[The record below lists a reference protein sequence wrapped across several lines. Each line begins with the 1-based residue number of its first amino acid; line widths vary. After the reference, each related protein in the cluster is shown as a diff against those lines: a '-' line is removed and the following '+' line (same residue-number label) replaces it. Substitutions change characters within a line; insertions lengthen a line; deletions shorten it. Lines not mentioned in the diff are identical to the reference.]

1 MKLKTPILLLIV
13 VAIGALAALNWATLS
28 VPTVVSLG
36 VATVQA
42 PLGLIMLGL
51 TVLLGAFFLAYVL
64 TLQGSVL
71 METRRHAKEMAAQ
84 RELADRAEA
93 SRFTELRQFLETQHR
108 TGYDA
113 LMPAGS
119 HHFVETLAFRRN
131 NPRPQLLCMAQKIP
145 GPGVVTLRI
154 GIDFKDAFRVMPELG
169 KHRMETINEAGIGLI
184 RHELS
189 LSSLLHQRRSCA
201 AWRPWSSWRIC

>member
-1 MKLKTPILLLIV
+1 MKLKTLILLLIV
-13 VAIGALAALNWATLS
+13 VAIGALGALNWATLS

-93 SRFTELRQFLETQHR
+93 SRFT
-108 TGYDA
+108 
-113 LMPAGS
+113 
-119 HHFVETLAFRRN
+119 
-131 NPRPQLLCMAQKIP
+131 
-145 GPGVVTLRI
+145 
-154 GIDFKDAFRVMPELG
+154 
-169 KHRMETINEAGIGLI
+169 
-184 RHELS
+184 
-189 LSSLLHQRRSCA
+189 
-201 AWRPWSSWRIC
+201 